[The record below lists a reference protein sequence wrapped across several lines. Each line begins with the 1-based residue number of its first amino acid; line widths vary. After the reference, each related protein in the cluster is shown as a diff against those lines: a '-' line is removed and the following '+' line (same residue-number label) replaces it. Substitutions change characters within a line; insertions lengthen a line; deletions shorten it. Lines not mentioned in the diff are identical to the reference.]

1 MKTLRIIVTSLLLAL
16 SVPVFA
22 QMTDEQ
28 VVEYVKDAASQ
39 GKGEGDQRYIRRSQ
53 YHSPK
58 PLS

>member
-39 GKGEGDQRYIRRSQ
+39 GKGEEQTA
-53 YHSPK
+53 
-58 PLS
+58 